1 MSVSR
6 VRSTEERL
14 WYVEHVLAR
23 FRWLLAA
30 FGIVFTVLDPK
41 ADVLRW
47 TALLVLVASC
57 AIATFALRFPLNKTQ
72 LRILGAVVV
81 GADMLVVMS
90 AMFTDTSQ
98 IERGIFLAGVLVIF
112 EGAVRWMITGGV
124 LTAVAL
130 DLAMLAWME
139 RRDAIGSVRF
149 DVPAFA
155 FRSAILIALGFAIGV
170 LARALETTRE
180 ELAQRLSE
188 SEIVN
193 TFALEA
199 PRLSEQA
206 AVRLLAGLLH
216 DELGYKKVGI
226 LLYDPAAGVLRRAG
240 AAGFSTD
247 VENVIGA
254 GDAGLDGIP
263 VGRESRSIAARC
275 FRTGRS
281 QVVVDVISDPDY
293 LMVDPSVRS
302 QLHVLVRAGGRRL
315 GVIVVSSDVT
325 DGFSDNDA
333 RLLERAAGELAQVL
347 EHARLGEVQRE
358 TINDLQRLSTMKDD
372 FIAITS
378 HELRTPLTAMRGFA
392 GALELRRGDMSA
404 EQEENA
410 IRAISRQV
418 DRMSTLT
425 EDLLAVSLIDSGRS
439 LPTFELVDVAA
450 IAHEVATDLDP
461 HDGVHRLSVSIL
473 DTLPRVIADPSFLRR
488 VLVNL
493 ISNAVRYSPAGG
505 TVNVDGRLDEKSIC
519 IEVRD
524 QGVGIAAAEVEQLF
538 GKFVRVG
545 STRAIGGTGL
555 GLFIV
560 KGLVE
565 AMDGEVTV
573 ESTPGEGS
581 CFAFTLPIAH
591 TVTSS
596 TTSSTSSDSAS
607 PPTDPPPDGW
617 VPGSASRAGGSLR

>member
-1 MSVSR
+1 MRVSQ

-14 WYVEHVLAR
+14 RYVEHVLAR

-30 FGIVFTVLDPK
+30 FGIVSTVLDPK

-47 TALLVLVASC
+47 TALLVFVASC
-57 AIATFALRFPLNKTQ
+57 AIATLALRFPLNKTQ

-81 GADMLVVMS
+81 GADMLLVMS

-170 LARALETTRE
+170 LVRALETARD
-180 ELAQRLSE
+180 ELAQRSSE
-188 SEIVN
+188 SEIIN
-193 TFALEA
+193 KFALEA

-226 LLYDPAAGVLRRAG
+226 LLYDPTAGVLRSA

-247 VENVIGA
+247 VEDVMGA
-254 GDAGLDGIP
+254 ADAGLDGIP
-263 VGRESRSIAARC
+263 VGHESRSIAARC

-302 QLHVLVRAGGRRL
+302 QLHVLLRAGSRRL

-347 EHARLGEVQRE
+347 EHARLGKVQRE

-392 GALELRRGDMSA
+392 GALERRRGDMSA

-418 DRMSTLT
+418 DRMNTLT

-439 LPTFELVDVAA
+439 SPTFELVDVAA

-461 HDGVHRLSVSIL
+461 HDGVHRLSVSIP
-473 DTLPRVIADPSFLRR
+473 DTLPSAAADPSFLRR

-591 TVTSS
+591 TVS
-596 TTSSTSSDSAS
+596 SSTSSDGAS
-607 PPTDPPPDGW
+607 PPTDGPRDGR

>member
-1 MSVSR
+1 MLGHISVSE
-6 VRSTEERL
+6 VRSPEERL
-14 WYVEHVLAR
+14 RYVESVLAR
-23 FRWLLAA
+23 FRWLLAL
-30 FGIVFTVLDPK
+30 FGIVFTVFDPK

-57 AIATFALRFPLNKTQ
+57 CVATVALRFPLSVTQ

-81 GADMLVVMS
+81 GADMLLVMS

-98 IERGIFLAGVLVIF
+98 IERGVFLAGALVIF

-124 LTAVAL
+124 LTAIAL
-130 DLAMLAWME
+130 DLAMLAWMQ
-139 RRDAIGSVRF
+139 RRDAIGSVPF
-149 DVPAFA
+149 DAPAFA
-155 FRSAILIALGFAIGV
+155 FRSAIFIALGFAIGV
-170 LARALETTRE
+170 LVRALETARD

-226 LLYDPAAGVLRRAG
+226 LLYDPTGGVLRRAA
-240 AAGFSTD
+240 AAGFSSD
-247 VENVIGA
+247 VENVMGA
-254 GDAGLDGIP
+254 ADAALDGIP
-263 VGRESRSIAARC
+263 VGRDTRSIAARC

-302 QLHVLVRAGGRRL
+302 QLHVLLRAGGRRL
-315 GVIVVSSDVT
+315 GVIVVSSDVI

-333 RLLERAAGELAQVL
+333 RLLERAAAELAQVL

-358 TINDLQRLSTMKDD
+358 TIDDLQRLSTMKDD

-392 GALELRRGDMSA
+392 GALEAHRGDMSA

-418 DRMSTLT
+418 ERMSTLT

-439 LPTFELVDVAA
+439 SPTLELVDVAA
-450 IAHEVATDLDP
+450 IAHEVAADVDP
-461 HDGVHRLSVSIL
+461 DDGVHGVSVSIP
-473 DTLPRVIADPSFLRR
+473 DTLPRVAADPSFLRR

-493 ISNAVRYSPAGG
+493 ISNGLRYSPAGG
-505 TVNVDGRLDEKSIC
+505 AVDVDGRLEENAIR

-524 QGVGIAAAEVEQLF
+524 HGVGIAAADVEQLF

-581 CFAFTLPIAH
+581 CFAFTLPVAPA
-591 TVTSS
+591 VTPS
-596 TTSSTSSDSAS
+596 TAPDGAS
-607 PPTDPPPDGW
+607 PPTGSPPDGLL
-617 VPGSASRAGGSLR
+617 PGSASRAGRSVR